1 VDEHELVYLTQVQLD
16 GSPMQLTL
24 FNGSTLEGTLRGFSP
39 YALTLSTN
47 GGDEVTV
54 QKLAIAFYQVKPALK
69 SVAVVEEGES

>member
-1 VDEHELVYLTQVQLD
+1 
-16 GSPMQLTL
+16 
-24 FNGSTLEGTLRGFSP
+24 
-39 YALTLSTN
+39 LTLSTN